1 MAALEREHSTDSI
14 TSGDFDPRKT
24 GPRKDTNPT
33 EAHNEASNRTKESV
47 AQGQGCIRYPR
58 ISTPKYKLC
67 SLAIIEANLVEKIF
81 YLTYIILPLQYFI
94 CTYDFNFINIYLYP
108 PHTSTNIGTGF
119 QPDDSKTLDTGLTFR
134 CTRPVTYQLHENRG
148 RTIKDTSFRIALEEV
163 ARPRF
168 NRFRPEEHK
177 TPKLYK

>member
-67 SLAIIEANLVEKIF
+67 SLAIIEANLVKKKKKKKKKMFLSYLYNFTLTMF
-81 YLTYIILPLQYFI
+81 YLYILF
-94 CTYDFNFINIYLYP
+94 
-108 PHTSTNIGTGF
+108 
-119 QPDDSKTLDTGLTFR
+119 
-134 CTRPVTYQLHENRG
+134 
-148 RTIKDTSFRIALEEV
+148 
-163 ARPRF
+163 
-168 NRFRPEEHK
+168 
-177 TPKLYK
+177 

>member
-67 SLAIIEANLVEKIF
+67 SLAIIEANLVKKKCF
-81 YLTYIILPLQYFI
+81 YPTYIILPLRYFI
-94 CTYDFNFINIYLYP
+94 CTYYFNFINVYLYP
-108 PHTSTNIGTGF
+108 HVYPQISE
-119 QPDDSKTLDTGLTFR
+119 
-134 CTRPVTYQLHENRG
+134 PVYNRM
-148 RTIKDTSFRIALEEV
+148 I
-163 ARPRF
+163 ARPWIPDLHSGAQDLSHINSMKPRE
-168 NRFRPEEHK
+168 N
-177 TPKLYK
+177 Y